1 MVVGIKGDWRIKA
14 GGQLL
19 VYVLLLDGV
28 VGAFGCCLHHL
39 FWSVSFMRFIGA
51 LKRER
56 HKIIRT
62 FVMFFDGVGKYW

>member
-1 MVVGIKGDWRIKA
+1 M
-14 GGQLL
+14 L

-28 VGAFGCCLHHL
+28 VGAFGCCPHHL

-56 HKIIRT
+56 LKIIRT